1 MISTRKALSAAL
13 LLTLTLSFALPL
25 AGCKEEGPAEKAG
38 KQIDE
43 AVRTTKEKITKLF
56 E

>member
-1 MISTRKALSAAL
+1 MSFARVL
-13 LLTLTLSFALPL
+13 LVSMLLLSFALPL

-38 KQIDE
+38 KKIDE
-43 AVRTTKEKITKLF
+43 AVDSAKEQAKKLF

>member
-1 MISTRKALSAAL
+1 MTFARL
-13 LLTLTLSFALPL
+13 LLVAMLMLSLALPL

-38 KQIDE
+38 KKIDE
-43 AVRTTKEKITKLF
+43 AMDSAKEGAKKLF